1 MILVNTSR
9 AALPFPKNERKNNP
23 IKSAKA
29 LDWSLLSLIS

>member
-1 MILVNTSR
+1 MIPINISR
-9 AALPFPKNERKNNP
+9 AALPFLKNERKNNP